1 MLLDGANSNRKG
13 SNARSLSE
21 EAILLRQTIYRHLG
35 RSWPEKILNYSSE
48 YGPRVFRTCAI
59 SSASISLSPATKDHS
74 DKLPAGT
81 RLPCDAT
88 LEGSRD
94 VFDCSGGPGKN
105 NGVP

>member
-21 EAILLRQTIYRHLG
+21 EAILLRQTIYRHLR
-35 RSWPEKILNYSSE
+35 RSWPDKILNYSSE
-48 YGPRVFRTCAI
+48 YAPGVFEPAL